1 MDNFWGGKNDL
12 TAALGFEKD
21 GITTILFR
29 KKLDATEPADH
40 SIEED
45 LMHVIFA
52 QGQEPG
58 RYVHVPESGVETPQ
72 ASQKDFYKPDEL
84 KYHGHRNQRGV
95 ASINFFEEK
104 KDVMPAGAGATS
116 DSAQNTDCGG
126 LWKVPKGCSPEN
138 NTCEYSAKWE
148 LIPRKDE
155 IRISWTDHI
164 TNKEV
169 LQRIGKERQITLTVK
184 KRKLEYLGHIMR
196 HQKYHEVYDYV
207 TTTESPGL
215 GYTVQVKLI
224 ELGENFV
231 APKPG
236 TIEYEDLSTSI
247 SNNFQPVFRSLPG
260 YRRLIV
266 EQLNDESNNIVA
278 VMNLQLDKAMAEK
291 GRALSEG
298 EDTNEQVHKAV
309 QESVGSGRIGNLK
322 VDPRYLV
329 FEPQSL
335 TSNLVPDSDG
345 STVSSGFFDMP
356 STKLYIVLGCIAA
369 LVLVALVQAGC
380 TVYRATGRRNANR
393 HK

>member
-155 IRISWTDHI
+155 I
-164 TNKEV
+164 
-169 LQRIGKERQITLTVK
+169 
-184 KRKLEYLGHIMR
+184 
-196 HQKYHEVYDYV
+196 
-207 TTTESPGL
+207 
-215 GYTVQVKLI
+215 
-224 ELGENFV
+224 
-231 APKPG
+231 
-236 TIEYEDLSTSI
+236 
-247 SNNFQPVFRSLPG
+247 
-260 YRRLIV
+260 
-266 EQLNDESNNIVA
+266 
-278 VMNLQLDKAMAEK
+278 
-291 GRALSEG
+291 
-298 EDTNEQVHKAV
+298 
-309 QESVGSGRIGNLK
+309 
-322 VDPRYLV
+322 
-329 FEPQSL
+329 
-335 TSNLVPDSDG
+335 
-345 STVSSGFFDMP
+345 
-356 STKLYIVLGCIAA
+356 
-369 LVLVALVQAGC
+369 
-380 TVYRATGRRNANR
+380 
-393 HK
+393 